1 MVRGV
6 YVSDADVE
14 MSKDVE
20 SLRIDRHLVSDLGS
34 FLPGKRRRMVDRI
47 EEYGAKNPLAIVP
60 VLLKH
65 YDDDNPKVRKQVRAS
80 LSRLTQSEVGEL
92 ALVECMFSR
101 HAAISNT
108 AAQVLEGGGHNSVN
122 FLSYYRQVESLI
134 NQARKADVFC
144 QDVEELVTDSI
155 DTYKE
160 GRFDQAMTNMRM
172 AKDLLEDRLEWHSHL
187 RGYIKDV
194 LKLTPVLGRSG
205 VQVDAIQ
212 DSIRNVATA
221 MQTREYTEARA
232 LLDLRRQETRLWKQ
246 LWSLEEYVTKR
257 IKAKPLTELMVLKDA
272 DKELLKSFA
281 GLGREVHGLVQDNKA
296 VEALK
301 KVEGFISDDVSAEYL
316 AKEGKRL
323 DTRDEAAWYV
333 MWSVGLGILKL
344 LAPITPNLSEEFYQ
358 QYFRDRE
365 GSPSI
370 HTVAW
375 PEPFA
380 ELGDLQKAVEK
391 PLKEKPTKGPRQ
403 SSKQS
408 QYSRSPQRG

>member
-1 MVRGV
+1 VARGV

-20 SLRIDRHLVSDLGS
+20 SLRIDRHLVSDLS
-34 FLPGKRRRMVDRI
+34 SILPGRRRKMVDRI
-47 EEYGAKNPLAIVP
+47 EEYGSKNPLAIVP

-65 YDDDNPKVRKQVRAS
+65 YDEENPKVRKQVRAS
-80 LSRLTQSEVGEL
+80 LARLTQSEVGEL

-101 HAAISNT
+101 HPDISNT
-108 AAQVLEGGGHNSVN
+108 AAQVLEASGHNSVN

-134 NQARKADVFC
+134 GQARKADVFF

-257 IKAKPLTELMVLKDA
+257 IKVKPLTELMVLKDP
-272 DKELLKSFA
+272 DKKLLASFVS
-281 GLGREVHGLVQDNKA
+281 LGKEVHDLVQDNRS

-301 KVEGFISDDVSAEYL
+301 KVEGFISDEVSAEYL
-316 AKEGKRL
+316 AREGKRL
-323 DTRDEAAWYV
+323 DAKDEASWFV
-333 MWSVGLGILKL
+333 MWSVGLGLLKL
-344 LAPITPNLSEEFYQ
+344 LAPVTPNLSEEFYQ

-380 ELGDLQKAVEK
+380 ELGDVQKEVER
-391 PLKEKPTKGPRQ
+391 PAKEKPAKGRRTPG
-403 SSKQS
+403 K
-408 QYSRSPQRG
+408 